1 MILLLSNEKKGV
13 ENNAIAYY
21 ILCNDIT
28 IVYCNCISIYI
39 SR

>member
-21 ILCNDIT
+21 ILCDNT
-28 IVYCNCISIYI
+28 IIIRCTCISIYI